1 MKILFASP
9 ALENDFLEY
18 FTHVWVQTDTTSESN
33 RKSFVGENSW
43 PKLLQK

>member
-18 FTHVWVQTDTTSESN
+18 FTHVWVQTETTSEHD
-33 RKSFVGENSW
+33 RKSFVGESSW
-43 PKLLQK
+43 RKLLQK